1 MLTGSSEDR
10 ALAAA
15 SHQEKH
21 SAVRRS
27 TRKDKRNYTESLAH
41 EAQDAAKRGDSRTVH
56 KITKALTRGFVNSTT
71 VVKDKD
77 GNTLLKNK
85 DQLQR
90 WAVHFQ
96 DVLNRPD
103 PEEEAIVEDT
113 DFHTEM
119 KRGRNEIE
127 EAIRQTKGNRAPGE
141 DMITADMFKVGM
153 QEVHRLT
160 G

>member
-1 MLTGSSEDR
+1 MKLKMQPREGTPE
-10 ALAAA
+10 LC
-15 SHQEKH
+15 
-21 SAVRRS
+21 
-27 TRKDKRNYTESLAH
+27 TRLPRHLLE
-41 EAQDAAKRGDSRTVH
+41 
-56 KITKALTRGFVNSTT
+56 GFVNNTT

-77 GNTLLKNK
+77 DNTLLKNE
-85 DQLQR
+85 DQQQR
-90 WAVHFQ
+90 WADHFQ

-103 PEEEAIVEDT
+103 TEEEAIVEDT